1 MAILLHP
8 LSLGHALEALICS
21 AGTGRII
28 IGTLWLDSPNRL
40 NARLQRGLTGI
51 MISRHCTA
59 WDPHGCA
66 RAMTIRLRPLVLSAN
81 FGDEAIGP
89 PGAAGETLNNSDE
102 PRCAFCGMHSGR
114 WQRLVAAPR
123 RGHDCAAACVLCYL
137 CRHLE
142 RPRIDEEAAL
152 VWLPEMSQPALNVTM
167 REIHLQLRA
176 LGEDLHDAGRL
187 RLDTPERLRLYYAR
201 SALSARAAAAASRLG
216 TDKPSEL
223 AGGLCRLSPGAYAN
237 RAKLLDG
244 VRLLPLGRFYA
255 GNKDVYPE
263 IVDSWREISKPPPG
277 LAPVPPTPPFGA

>member
-1 MAILLHP
+1 M
-8 LSLGHALEALICS
+8 
-21 AGTGRII
+21 
-28 IGTLWLDSPNRL
+28 L
-40 NARLQRGLTGI
+40 N
-51 MISRHCTA
+51 
-59 WDPHGCA
+59 D
-66 RAMTIRLRPLVLSAN
+66 
-81 FGDEAIGP
+81 
-89 PGAAGETLNNSDE
+89 SDE
-102 PRCAFCGMHSGR
+102 LRCPFCDMKSGR
-114 WQRLVAAPR
+114 WQNFVVPACPS
-123 RGHDCAAACVLCYL
+123 HDCSVACVLCFL
-137 CRHLE
+137 CRHLD
-142 RPRIDEEAAL
+142 RPRIDEEAVL

-176 LGEDLHDAGRL
+176 LGEDIYDAGRL

-244 VRLLPLGRFYA
+244 VRLLPLGRVYA

-277 LAPVPPTPPFGA
+277 LAPVRPALPSRV